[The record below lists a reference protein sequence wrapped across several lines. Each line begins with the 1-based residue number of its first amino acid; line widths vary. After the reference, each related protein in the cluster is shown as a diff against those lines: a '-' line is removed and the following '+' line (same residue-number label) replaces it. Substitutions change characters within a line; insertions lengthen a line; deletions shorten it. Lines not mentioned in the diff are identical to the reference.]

1 MVWKQTYYNE
11 YYDGHNLQQV
21 LWLICFNYHQDRE
34 REKDRSAKRGRRASR
49 SPGKSR
55 GGKSWRY
62 SKSKSRSR
70 SPSVDRFGRSKRKD
84 NKAVEEEDDTRA
96 EPGMK
101 TEEMERQRKM

>member
-1 MVWKQTYYNE
+1 MIRV
-11 YYDGHNLQQV
+11 G
-21 LWLICFNYHQDRE
+21 
-34 REKDRSAKRGRRASR
+34 
-49 SPGKSR
+49 PR

-101 TEEMERQRKM
+101 TEEMERQRKIRASEMQAKFIEEETQRRIDDIVMKRVEEELAKRKIDVDEEVMRKVE